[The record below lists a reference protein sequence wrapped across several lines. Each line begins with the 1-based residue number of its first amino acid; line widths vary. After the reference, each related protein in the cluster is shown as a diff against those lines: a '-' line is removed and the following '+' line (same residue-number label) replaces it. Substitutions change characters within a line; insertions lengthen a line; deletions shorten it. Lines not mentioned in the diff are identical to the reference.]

1 MKIGFDVSQTAE
13 EMAGCGF
20 FSKQMI
26 SHLLEIDRD
35 NKYMLYP
42 LFYGYRHPDYKKAY
56 QSTQHNVTNH
66 FINNSLNHFNQ
77 KWQDHVDKSEI
88 LGNPDIV
95 HSNNFSFPSNVNA
108 KRVMTIYDMGY
119 LDCPEYTTEANRLV
133 CFEGAFEASIYAD
146 HIITISEFSKRCFMK
161 YFPYYPEERI
171 SVVYLGSRP
180 TLTKVTNITTIQEV
194 QKKFG
199 LSDSF
204 WLGVGTIEPR
214 KNYRLLLEAYAQLV
228 EEQTEPKPLYIAG
241 GKGWME
247 QDIQDRINELGIADK
262 IKFLGYV
269 SDEELSVLYSTCFA
283 FIYPSLYEGFGLPV
297 LEAMSC
303 GAPVITSNSSSIPE
317 VAGNAGILIDPIDVK
332 SLLIAM
338 RNLETNKELRAE
350 LIEKSAAQ
358 AQKFSW
364 RTAAQQMLDI
374 YHKVMITESWY
385 KKKV

>member
-26 SHLLEIDRD
+26 SHLLEIDRE

-56 QSTQHNVTNH
+56 QSTQPNVMNH

-77 KWQDHVDKSEI
+77 KWQDSVDKSEI

-133 CFEGAFEASIYAD
+133 CFDGAFEASLYAD
-146 HIITISEFSKRCFMK
+146 HILTISEFSKRSFMK

-180 TLTKVTNITTIQEV
+180 TLTKVTNVTIIQEV

-199 LSDSF
+199 LTDSF

-228 EEQTEPKPLYIAG
+228 EEQAEPKPLYIAG

-247 QDIQDRINELGIADK
+247 QDIQDRINELGVADK

-269 SDEELSVLYSTCFA
+269 SDEELSVLYSKCFA

-303 GAPVITSNSSSIPE
+303 GAPVITSNTSSIPE
-317 VAGNAGILIDPIDVK
+317 VIGRAGILIDPTDVN

-338 RNLETNKELRAE
+338 RNLESNNELRSE
-350 LIEKSAAQ
+350 LIEKSVGQ

-374 YHKVMITESWY
+374 YHKVRITESWY